1 MSAYG
6 RCGRLIPA
14 FRQLNH
20 QASHMTHK
28 VNRKLLDDG
37 TIALRAL
44 EPADLDDMTRWE
56 NDTRV
61 WSAGSQGA
69 PLSRHQIAEYIANYD
84 ADIFSARQLRLIV
97 TETASGTAVGAVDL
111 YDFDPL
117 SRRAGVG
124 IIIDEAARGRGYA
137 ARALTLLWEYASL
150 HLDMHQLWAM
160 TAMDNTR
167 RPPARLPAPDLRQP
181 AACGAGSA
189 AAGNGSTR

>member
-1 MSAYG
+1 
-6 RCGRLIPA
+6 
-14 FRQLNH
+14 
-20 QASHMTHK
+20 MTHK
-28 VNRKLLDDG
+28 ENKKLLDDG
-37 TIALRAL
+37 IIAHRAL

-61 WSAGSQGA
+61 WSAGSQAA
-69 PLSRHQIAEYIANYD
+69 PMSRHQIAEYIAHYD

-97 TETASGTAVGAVDL
+97 TETASGNAVGAVDL

-150 HLDMHQLWAM
+150 HLDMHQLWAI
-160 TAMDNTR
+160 TAIDNT
-167 RPPARLPAPDLRQP
+167 
-181 AACGAGSA
+181 A
-189 AAGNGSTR
+189 AARAFARAGFTTAGRMRSWIRRGRQWGDALIVQRLKIEA